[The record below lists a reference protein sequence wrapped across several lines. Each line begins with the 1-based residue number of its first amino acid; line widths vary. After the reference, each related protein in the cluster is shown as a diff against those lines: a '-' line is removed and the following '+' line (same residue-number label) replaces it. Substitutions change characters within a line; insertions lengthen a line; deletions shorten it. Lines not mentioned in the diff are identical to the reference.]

1 MKKKVQSL
9 WLAGVLVLLV
19 GTGLSLNAQQTP
31 QTQPQDE
38 QTQQPAQP
46 NQPAQ
51 QNQPAPPN
59 QTQNQDRQQQNA
71 DPQAQPGTAADVQ
84 NFTGTIMKSGD
95 KYVFQED
102 TSNKVYD
109 IDHQDEVQQFNGK
122 KVRVRG
128 TLDASGKM
136 IHVQ

>member
-31 QTQPQDE
+31 QTQPQEE

-59 QTQNQDRQQQNA
+59 QTQTRIGSSKMQTLRLSRA
-71 DPQAQPGTAADVQ
+71 RRST
-84 NFTGTIMKSGD
+84 FR
-95 KYVFQED
+95 
-102 TSNKVYD
+102 TS
-109 IDHQDEVQQFNGK
+109 
-122 KVRVRG
+122 RVR
-128 TLDASGKM
+128 S
-136 IHVQ
+136 